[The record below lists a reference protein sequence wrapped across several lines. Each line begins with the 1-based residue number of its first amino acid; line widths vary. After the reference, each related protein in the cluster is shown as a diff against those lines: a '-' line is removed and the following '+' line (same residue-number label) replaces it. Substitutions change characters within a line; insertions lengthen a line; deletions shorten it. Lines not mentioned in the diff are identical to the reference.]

1 MCRQGIIPKQKEFF
15 PKGNRGF
22 PRTGVISPFLTNTY
36 PKTEGRKQG
45 YTLFKYNMKEN

>member
-22 PRTGVISPFLTNTY
+22 PRTGVGFHLFSQTRI
-36 PKTEGRKQG
+36 PK
-45 YTLFKYNMKEN
+45 LKEESRDTHYLNII